1 MSCANTG
8 SVDDL
13 DTVFSADGGE
23 GRAVLVTGV
32 RLSAPGDEARRR
44 RQQLAQPKY
53 PQYRRRV
60 NKLGQRRAAAEM
72 KRREGRQEDLR
83 AHAEGEQSCRPSA
96 SSKGHT
102 RAKIWPGKVYKSSA
116 GQEYV
121 DISFQYQEPD
131 SGGESVPD
139 LVSGSD
145 DESWQFERMVGGGA
159 RSERMRQGVTEEM
172 QVYLREP
179 CIHGGFHSS
188 WATYF
193 GREERRGVV
202 SYPGCAPCG
211 CDEEPGHCKDAC
223 TAAPDWTTAA

>member
-1 MSCANTG
+1 MSCTNTG

-13 DTVFSADGGE
+13 DTVFGADGGE

-32 RLSAPGDEARRR
+32 RLRAP
-44 RQQLAQPKY
+44 
-53 PQYRRRV
+53 
-60 NKLGQRRAAAEM
+60 GQRRAEAEM
-72 KRREGRQEDLR
+72 KRSEGRQEDLR
-83 AHAEGEQSCRPSA
+83 AHAVGEQSCRPSA

-102 RAKIWPGKVYKSSA
+102 RAKIWPRKVYESSA
-116 GQEYV
+116 GREYV
-121 DISFQYQEPD
+121 DISFQYREPEEPD

-145 DESWQFERMVGGGA
+145 DESWQFESMVGGGA
-159 RSERMRQGVTEEM
+159 RSECWRRGVAEEM

-188 WATYF
+188 WVTYF
-193 GREERRGVV
+193 GKEESRDVF